1 MTSRTLINYKI
12 EHVFKSFS
20 MVNICLSTQFL
31 TWIVLFQLRV
41 RAKDFS
47 CSSFLR
53 WFSSLTKSS
62 SFCFLFKWPVM
73 RSRSFLVM
81 TNTLLKLLSAFK
93 LVAEFMG
100 GNWGTLSKRI
110 RNELPN
116 ELILLDLFL
125 FTRFVPIFHTHSH
138 KKNFCYQL

>member
-1 MTSRTLINYKI
+1 
-12 EHVFKSFS
+12 
-20 MVNICLSTQFL
+20 
-31 TWIVLFQLRV
+31 
-41 RAKDFS
+41 
-47 CSSFLR
+47 
-53 WFSSLTKSS
+53 
-62 SFCFLFKWPVM
+62 
-73 RSRSFLVM
+73 M

-116 ELILLDLFL
+116 ARLILLDLFL